1 MVDSNIVSSPSDAIH
16 HLIVCLD
23 KPVNHAR
30 EVNLPTTTGKLGIAC
45 RRLQWQDDR
54 KRRIVWTKDGRQD
67 SHGPAKIESQP
78 FVHHY
83 KAHLVAIDRGY
94 ARQQKGTC
102 PMRHRASGF
111 ECGTRDNTRRTSHG
125 GSSQAIFRA
134 FGGSLR
140 QCGLLVDVFLAWL
153 VGCKKPPFSFQP
165 LLCLSF
171 QTLACFPALS
181 VGKSSIGSEKTL
193 MVTRPHVLCPSACV
207 DGSSIHAKLLW
218 GVH

>member
-1 MVDSNIVSSPSDAIH
+1 MVVGSNIVSSPSDTIH
-16 HLIVCLD
+16 HLIVYLD
-23 KPVNHAR
+23 QPVNHAC
-30 EVNLPTTTGKLGIAC
+30 EVHLPTTTGKLGIIC
-45 RRLQWQDDR
+45 RHLQWQED
-54 KRRIVWTKDGRQD
+54 KTKRIVWTKDGRPA

-83 KAHLVAIDRGY
+83 KAHLVAIDHGY

-111 ECGTRDNTRRTSHG
+111 ESGTRDNIRRTSHG

-134 FGGSLR
+134 FGGSLH
-140 QCGLLVDVFLAWL
+140 QCGSLVDVFLAWL

-165 LLCLSF
+165 LPCLCF

-181 VGKSSIGSEKTL
+181 VGKSFIGSEKTL
-193 MVTRPHVLCPSACV
+193 VVT
-207 DGSSIHAKLLW
+207 
-218 GVH
+218 